1 MKFIRQIRFEIR
13 NILKSRFLFIMAIL
27 AVAAS
32 VAIPVLGNL
41 NQRNDS
47 LDGSGPINPT
57 VYYAS
62 DAIAKEAAMA
72 GIRYPGPIIDGKGQS
87 ITIDGVTIDNTNPFF
102 WNLQSLISEKEMFET
117 GKPPFST
124 PASIDLML
132 KLFDEEIRYYLTFAK
147 SITTYQ
153 DYRMELAWRGQE
165 YVYDLFF
172 LNHND
177 EAIKTLEEV
186 AGYRKGV
193 DPAMIR
199 EKYIDIT
206 SEEKLAAIDKAEEN
220 LAMLQDIVVNNN
232 FPKYIDMRIRMSRD
246 EIKNLEENIAIQE
259 KAIIDNPT
267 QEPTLSQIIE
277 DLRRQIQNI
286 ETNIIPIL
294 EYRLAKNIIPNLPI
308 WQNSAL
314 NDVENSRSQLANLRI
329 MTEKEWNES
338 RNFSGYYG
346 KEQGQTYPEYVAQ
359 MRRQIDALNKTL
371 IIAQKSLDTDRP
383 DMVYVPGGARN
394 RTVEFLQYS
403 AVITLFGI
411 LLGGWLIASEY
422 QQGTIRLL
430 MIRPKT
436 RTKILMA
443 KFSAALVVWLVVDL
457 AACFLNLAA
466 NGALFGFSDFA
477 FPNYSVAGQ
486 TAFLL
491 YYIPRMAACFLPV
504 LFAFTLAF
512 LLSVVVKNIAI
523 AIAVPILFYIG
534 SVIMTNLFGYQTS
547 AGWIAYTPIPFMQM
561 ASFFS
566 RYSTISFLY
575 ERGIDLSLTYG
586 VLLLLGLSAVF
597 TATAVLVFKKRDIVN

>member
-13 NILKSRFLFIMAIL
+13 NILKSRFLFVMAIL

-32 VAIPVLGNL
+32 IAIPVLGYF
-41 NQRNDS
+41 NQSQDNR
-47 LDGSGPINPT
+47 DGGGPIYPT

-62 DAIAKEAAMA
+62 DAVSKEAAMA

-102 WNLQSLISEKEMFET
+102 WNIQSLVSEKEMFET
-117 GKPPFST
+117 GKPPFSN

-172 LNHND
+172 LEHND
-177 EAIKTLEEV
+177 EAVKTLEDV
-186 AGYRKGV
+186 ASYRKGV
-193 DPAMIR
+193 DPALIR

-246 EIKNLEENIAIQE
+246 EIKTLEENIAIQE
-259 KAIIDNPT
+259 KAIIDNPS
-267 QEPTLSQIIE
+267 QEQTLSQIIE

-294 EYRLAKNIIPNLPI
+294 EYRLAKNIVPNLPI

-314 NDVENSRSQLANLRI
+314 NDVENSRSQLANMRI

-338 RNFSGYYG
+338 RSYMSS
-346 KEQGQTYPEYVAQ
+346 KEPGQTYQDYVAQ

-371 IIAQKSLDTDRP
+371 IVAQKSLDSDRP
-383 DMVYVPGGARN
+383 DMVYVPSGARN

-443 KFSAALVVWLVVDL
+443 KFTAALVVWLVVDL
-457 AACFLNLAA
+457 AACFLNLIA
-466 NGALFGFSDFA
+466 NGVLFGFSDFA

-491 YYIPRMAACFLPV
+491 YYIPRMAACILPV

-547 AGWIAYTPIPFMQM
+547 AGWVAYTPIPFMQM

-566 RYSTISFLY
+566 RYSSISYLY
-575 ERGIDLSLTYG
+575 ERGINLSLTYG
-586 VLLLLGLSAVF
+586 ILLLLSLSVVF
-597 TATAVLVFKKRDIVN
+597 TAMAVLVFKKRDIVN